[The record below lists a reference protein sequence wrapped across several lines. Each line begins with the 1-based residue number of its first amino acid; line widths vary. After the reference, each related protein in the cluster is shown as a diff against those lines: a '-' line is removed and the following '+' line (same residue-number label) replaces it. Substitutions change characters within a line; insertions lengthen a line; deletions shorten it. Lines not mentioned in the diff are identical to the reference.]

1 MARRSC
7 RLCTWHEWPMLLWNE
22 PKAVLCYCSGSAPSR
37 VFQSSEPRS
46 GAEWEPSAAGRRTLQ
61 TQRLHSSAKSGH
73 HHSLP
78 KTRRAP
84 QVLALLPA
92 PNSAAAAARLWHL
105 YHQPGKSFSTLLMCV
120 IVLEFFFLAFWWQSE
135 QARGLVLHFLF
146 SSVMTYRREK
156 VWFEAYGMLNNSGI
170 NVDNMFIARGINW
183 DFLVHSSSI
192 TDKDLKKK
200 KAKSMWIPND
210 THMSLLNMA
219 GMWSYNSFSSGKAF
233 H

>member
-7 RLCTWHEWPMLLWNE
+7 RLCTWHEWPMLLGNE

-92 PNSAAAAARLWHL
+92 PDSAAAAARLRHL

-120 IVLEFFFLAFWWQSE
+120 IVLEFFFSFLMTKWAGKRACFAFFVFICEDVQE
-135 QARGLVLHFLF
+135 
-146 SSVMTYRREK
+146 REGSI
-156 VWFEAYGMLNNSGI
+156 WSL
-170 NVDNMFIARGINW
+170 W
-183 DFLVHSSSI
+183 D
-192 TDKDLKKK
+192 
-200 KAKSMWIPND
+200 AK
-210 THMSLLNMA
+210 
-219 GMWSYNSFSSGKAF
+219 
-233 H
+233 